1 VTLGGVV
8 VAAGKGE
15 RFGGPKA
22 LLEVGG
28 VPMWELGVHLMHAA
42 GIAEVVVVGDV
53 PGGIPGGSLRR
64 ESVAIGVQALG
75 PDVDMVLVHDAARP
89 LAGEDLARRV
99 AERLLRGDVDA
110 VVPVVPLYDTIKR
123 IDGETV
129 VETVDRDALAAA
141 QTPQGFRVG
150 ALLAAQ
156 AASPGDASDEA
167 VLIERAGGTVVVVAG
182 DPANLKVTYP
192 ADLAVVEALR

>member
-1 VTLGGVV
+1 MSLGGVV
-8 VAAGKGE
+8 VAAGRGE

-28 VPMWELGVHLMHAA
+28 VPMWELGVRLLESVGAV
-42 GIAEVVVVGDV
+42 EVVVVGDV

-64 ESVAIGVQALG
+64 ESVAIGVEALG
-75 PDVDMVLVHDAARP
+75 PDIDMVLIHDAARP
-89 LAGEDLARRV
+89 LASEDLARRV
-99 AERLLRGDVDA
+99 ADRLLRGDVDA

-129 VETVDRDALAAA
+129 VETIDRAPLAAA

-150 ALLAAQ
+150 VLRAAQ
-156 AASPGDASDEA
+156 AATAGDASDEA
-167 VLIERAGGTVVVVAG
+167 VLVERAGGKVVVVEG

-192 ADLAVVEALR
+192 GDLAIVEALQ